1 MKIQYISDN
10 TGLTTG
16 VFIPID
22 EWKAL
27 KVRLK
32 GIEEEEISIPG
43 WHRELVQERLAT
55 YKSNPKSAKD
65 LDSSLDEIEDE
76 L

>member
-10 TGLTTG
+10 SGLTTG

-27 KVRLK
+27 KVRFK
-32 GIEEEEISIPG
+32 GIEEEEISIPS
-43 WHRELVQERLAT
+43 WHRKLVQERLAT
-55 YKSNPKSAKD
+55 YKSKSAKD
-65 LDSSLDEIEDE
+65 LDSSLDEVEDE

>member
-10 TGLTTG
+10 TGLAIG
-16 VFIPID
+16 VFILID

-27 KVRLK
+27 KVRFK
-32 GIEEEEISIPG
+32 DIEEEEISITE
-43 WHRELVQERLAT
+43 WHQELVQERLAT

>member
-27 KVRLK
+27 KGRFK
-32 GIEEEEISIPG
+32 GIEEEDISIPG
-43 WHRELVQERLAT
+43 WHKELVQERLAT
-55 YKSNPKSAKD
+55 YKANPKSATD

>member
-10 TGLTTG
+10 SGLTTG

-27 KVRLK
+27 KVRFK
-32 GIEEEEISIPG
+32 GIEEEEISIPS
-43 WHRELVQERLAT
+43 WHRKLVQERLAT

-65 LDSSLDEIEDE
+65 LDSSLDEVEDE